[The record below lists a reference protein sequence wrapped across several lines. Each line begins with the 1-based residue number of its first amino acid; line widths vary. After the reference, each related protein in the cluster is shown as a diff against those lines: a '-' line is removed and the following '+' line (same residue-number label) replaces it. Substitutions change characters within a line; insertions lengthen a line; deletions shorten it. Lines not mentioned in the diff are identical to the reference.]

1 MTVSRLWL
9 CGGTEEVKKEA
20 GHRVHCVRTGAPW
33 RLVPSRW
40 LVHFLRLSELWSG
53 CRIKIYCC
61 EIKISVNVRPD
72 VCPRTTSLFMPISSD
87 GLCSLPPPFSLLLT
101 RIDEDEISMWK
112 RKHKRKKKKKKNVLY
127 IKSKW
132 ICGWLLQHAID
143 WPHTEAQNKEI
154 KGGVRGGRTNCQ
166 CALHVVAC
174 CVLWPAGPQRQESP
188 FNLNTYHHDNNLVT
202 LSEANLFISR
212 FFFSLLLSLSPS
224 PHSSSGSDSL
234 TLLSCVSWITH
245 SQLVVSSLS
254 SVRPSVK
261 CCSV

>member
-20 GHRVHCVRTGAPW
+20 GHRVHCGRTGAPW

-87 GLCSLPPPFSLLLT
+87 GLCSLHLPSPSSWPA
-101 RIDEDEISMWK
+101 SMK
-112 RKHKRKKKKKKNVLY
+112 MKSACEKGSTTERKKKNVLC

-132 ICGWLLQHAID
+132 ICGWLFQHAID
-143 WPHTEAQNKEI
+143 WPHTEAQNKKIRGETEREEN
-154 KGGVRGGRTNCQ
+154 KLSVRPAC
-166 CALHVVAC
+166 C
-174 CVLWPAGPQRQESP
+174 CVLCPLARGAAATRKS
-188 FNLNTYHHDNNLVT
+188 F
-202 LSEANLFISR
+202 
-212 FFFSLLLSLSPS
+212 
-224 PHSSSGSDSL
+224 
-234 TLLSCVSWITH
+234 
-245 SQLVVSSLS
+245 
-254 SVRPSVK
+254 
-261 CCSV
+261 

>member
-1 MTVSRLWL
+1 MPT
-9 CGGTEEVKKEA
+9 
-20 GHRVHCVRTGAPW
+20 
-33 RLVPSRW
+33 RW

-87 GLCSLPPPFSLLLT
+87 GLCSLPPPPSWPA
-101 RIDEDEISMWK
+101 SMK
-112 RKHKRKKKKKKNVLY
+112 MKSACEKGSTTEKKKKECFIYKKQVNLRLAVSTRDRLT
-127 IKSKW
+127 
-132 ICGWLLQHAID
+132 
-143 WPHTEAQNKEI
+143 PHRGRGIAQALRLR
-154 KGGVRGGRTNCQ
+154 GRLRGGRRGTNCQ

-212 FFFSLLLSLSPS
+212 FFFSLLLSLSP
-224 PHSSSGSDSL
+224 L
-234 TLLSCVSWITH
+234 QQWQWFTH
-245 SQLVVSSLS
+245 SIILCILNHSQSARCVQSQFSW
-254 SVRPSVK
+254 PSV
-261 CCSV
+261 

>member
-1 MTVSRLWL
+1 ME
-9 CGGTEEVKKEA
+9 G
-20 GHRVHCVRTGAPW
+20 GHRVHCGRTGAPW

-112 RKHKRKKKKKKNVLY
+112 RKHKKGKKKNVLY

-132 ICGWLLQHAID
+132 ICGWLFQHAID
-143 WPHTEAQNKEI
+143 WPHTEAEAWNKEI
-154 KGGVRGGRTNCQ
+154 KGEGKNKLSVRPAC
-166 CALHVVAC
+166 C
-174 CVLWPAGPQRQESP
+174 CVLCPLARGAAATRKS
-188 FNLNTYHHDNNLVT
+188 F
-202 LSEANLFISR
+202 
-212 FFFSLLLSLSPS
+212 
-224 PHSSSGSDSL
+224 
-234 TLLSCVSWITH
+234 
-245 SQLVVSSLS
+245 
-254 SVRPSVK
+254 
-261 CCSV
+261 